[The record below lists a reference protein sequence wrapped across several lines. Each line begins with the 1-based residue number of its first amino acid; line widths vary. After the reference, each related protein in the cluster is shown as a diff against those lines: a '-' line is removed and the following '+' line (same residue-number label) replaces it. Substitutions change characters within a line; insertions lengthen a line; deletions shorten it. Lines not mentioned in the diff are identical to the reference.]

1 MTLTLV
7 LGPANSA
14 KAGRVLGAYAAQ
26 AARGALLVVPTA
38 ADARHY
44 GRELIDDGVVLGA
57 VLTFGALA
65 SEIARRADYGGRR
78 LTELQRQRVLARVLA
93 RAELPSLRESAAA
106 PGFRAAA
113 GAMISELE
121 RELVGVARFR
131 AALRAWAAQDVRRA
145 AYGRD
150 LGRIYADYAA
160 ELERLDRVDA
170 ELFAWRAVDALRAA
184 PTAWGSDPVLFYGFD
199 DLDGVQRD
207 AVQTLAG
214 PAGAAVTVS
223 LTYEAGRD
231 ALAAR
236 AETVE
241 ALRPIAAEVETLEPQ
256 DDHYADGARAVL
268 HHLER
273 HLFAVGAPRLEPPE
287 PVDPRAAQAVT
298 LLEAGGERA
307 EAELVASEILALT
320 RAGTPGEEIAVLY
333 RSPAAAP
340 LVTRVLEQYGVR
352 VAGSGELALG
362 HTTLG
367 RSLLAAAACAWTP
380 DRAGPEE
387 LVAYLRA
394 PGLLAGP
401 ETADRLDALA
411 RRRALT
417 SAGALREAA
426 AEIVGDREPLA
437 SDLSAA
443 LALLDALAAAAVSAG
458 AAVQRDAAAS
468 GGVASGGVAS
478 GGVAPVAGTPAD
490 GAGAGL
496 CALARELLAAP
507 HRGHAPELCGDEA
520 VDAAALATLVDAVAE
535 LSALTPAPTAAELL
549 ELLPELP
556 VAAGHG
562 SAELDE
568 PGAVLLADP
577 ISVRARRFRVVFV
590 CGLQEGEFP
599 RAGRVQPFLS
609 DERRRELASASG
621 LVLRAREEALAA
633 ERYLFYSAVSRA
645 TERVYLAYRSS
656 DEEGN
661 LALPSPFIADVA
673 ELLWPAWAQRRRQRL
688 LSDVVWSPGDAPTER
703 ERERGLAAALAPRT
717 GEPPGPARTL
727 GIDALAQVRHT
738 RVVSAGA
745 LERYVDCPVR
755 WLVESQL
762 SPRRL
767 APDEEPLVRGSLIH
781 ELLERLLAEL
791 GEAVSE
797 RSLPRAVEILERQLG
812 QLGGR
817 SRALGAGAPPVV
829 RAGALRAIEATLR
842 RYLEHEAATSDG
854 WRPVALE
861 RRFGF
866 DEEGSLP
873 PLALGDGHEPVL
885 VRGAIDRI
893 DVDRGGRA
901 LVRDYKSG
909 APRPDW
915 PAARWKPDRRVQV
928 ALYMLVVRE
937 LEQLDV
943 IAGNYQPLRGDD
955 LRARGVFS
963 DEVDAVAGFHA
974 SDMRSREELDEE
986 LADAAARAVELAERL
1001 RAGDVEPCPSTC
1013 SRDGCAYP
1021 AICRSQ

>member
-1 MTLTLV
+1 MPLTLV

-14 KAGRVLGAYAAQ
+14 KAGRVLGAYVTQ

-65 SEIARRADYGGRR
+65 AEIARRADYGGRR
-78 LTELQRQRVLARVLA
+78 LTELQRRRVLARVLA

-106 PGFRAAA
+106 PGFAAAA
-113 GAMISELE
+113 GATISELQ

-145 AYGRD
+145 AYARD

-160 ELERLDRVDA
+160 ELERLDRVDS
-170 ELFAWRAVDALRAA
+170 ELYAWRAVDALRAV

-207 AVQTLAG
+207 VVETLAG

-223 LTYEAGRD
+223 LTYEPGRE

-241 ALRPIAAEVETLEPQ
+241 ALRPVAAEVETLGSQ
-256 DDHYADGARAVL
+256 DDHYADGSRGVL

-273 HLFAVGAPRLEPPE
+273 YLFAVGAPRLNAP
-287 PVDPRAAQAVT
+287 DPLDQGALRAVK

-307 EAELVASEILALT
+307 EAELVASEILELI
-320 RAGTPGEEIAVLY
+320 RAGVPGEEIAVLY
-333 RSPAAAP
+333 RSPTAAP
-340 LVTRVLEQYGVR
+340 LVAHVLDQYGVR
-352 VAGSGELALG
+352 VGGSGQLALA

-367 RSLLAAAACAWTP
+367 GCLLAAAACAWMP
-380 DRAGPEE
+380 DQAGPQQ

-394 PGLLAGP
+394 PGLLDAP
-401 ETADRLDALA
+401 ESADRLDALA

-417 SAGALREAA
+417 SAAALRAA
-426 AEIVGDREPLA
+426 AADTGGDHQPPPADLLEALA
-437 SDLSAA
+437 RLDALSAA
-443 LALLDALAAAAVSAG
+443 AT
-458 AAVQRDAAAS
+458 
-468 GGVASGGVAS
+468 
-478 GGVAPVAGTPAD
+478 TPD
-490 GAGAGL
+490 GAGAAL

-507 HRGHAPELCGDEA
+507 HRGRAARLLGDEA
-520 VDAAALATLVDAVAE
+520 VDAAALGTLIAAVAE
-535 LSALTPAPTAAELL
+535 LSALTPAPTAPEWL

-556 VAAGHG
+556 VACDPRPAD
-562 SAELDE
+562 SDD

-621 LVLRAREEALAA
+621 LVLRAREDALAA

-673 ELLWPAWAQRRRQRL
+673 ELLWPTWPQARRRRL
-688 LSDVVWSPGDAPTER
+688 LSDVVWGPDEAPTER
-703 ERERGLAAALAPRT
+703 EHERSLAAARAPRM

-727 GIDALAQVRHT
+727 GGDALAQVRHT

-745 LERYVDCPVR
+745 LERYGDCPVR

-767 APDEEPLVRGSLIH
+767 APDEDPLVRGSLIH
-781 ELLERLLAEL
+781 ELLEHVLNEL
-791 GEAVSE
+791 GDAVNE
-797 RSLPRAVEILERQLG
+797 RSLPRALEILDEELG

-817 SRALGAGAPPVV
+817 ARALGAGAPPVV

-854 WRPVALE
+854 WRPIALE

-866 DEEGSLP
+866 DEAEGSLP
-873 PLALGDGHEPVL
+873 PLALGDGPEPVL

-893 DVDRGGRA
+893 DVDRAGRA

-909 APRPDW
+909 APRADW
-915 PAARWKPDRRVQV
+915 PAARWKADRRVQV

-955 LRARGVFS
+955 LRARGLYS
-963 DEVDAVAGFHA
+963 DEVDAAAGFHGG
-974 SDMRSREELDEE
+974 DRRSREELDRE
-986 LADAAARAVELAERL
+986 LADAAARAVQLAQRL

>member
-1 MTLTLV
+1 MALTLV

-65 SEIARRADYGGRR
+65 AEIARRADYGGRR
-78 LTELQRQRVLARVLA
+78 LTERQRQRVLARMLA
-93 RAELPSLRESAAA
+93 RAELPSLRESAAR
-106 PGFRAAA
+106 PGFRVAA
-113 GAMISELE
+113 GAMISELQ

-150 LGRIYADYAA
+150 LGRIYGDYAA

-214 PAGAAVTVS
+214 PAGATVTVS
-223 LTYEAGRD
+223 LTYEAGRE

-241 ALRPIAAEVETLEPQ
+241 ALRPVATEVETLEAQ
-256 DDHYADGARAVL
+256 DDHYADRSRVVL

-273 HLFAVGAPRLEPPE
+273 HLFSVGAPRLPMPD
-287 PVDPRAAQAVT
+287 PVDQGASSAVT

-320 RAGTPGEEIAVLY
+320 RAGVPGEQIAVLY
-333 RSPAAAP
+333 RSPASAP
-340 LVTRVLEQYGVR
+340 LVARVLDQYGVR
-352 VAGSGELALG
+352 VTGSGELPLA

-367 RSLLAAAACAWTP
+367 RSLLAGARCAWLP
-380 DRAGPEE
+380 DQAGPED
-387 LVAYLRA
+387 LVAYLRT
-394 PGLLAGP
+394 PGLLDEP

-417 SAGALREAA
+417 SAGALRAA
-426 AEIVGDREPLA
+426 AAVGVDGDREPPA
-437 SDLSAA
+437 GDLTAA
-443 LALLDALAAAAVSAG
+443 LALLDALSATAAPGSVVSG
-458 AAVQRDAAAS
+458 GAAS
-468 GGVASGGVAS
+468 GGGG
-478 GGVAPVAGTPAD
+478 APT

-507 HRGHAPELCGDEA
+507 HRGRAPELCGDEA
-520 VDAAALATLVDAVAE
+520 VDATVLATLVAAVDE
-535 LSALTPAPTAAELL
+535 LSALMPVPTAAELL
-549 ELLPELP
+549 ELLPELTVVP
-556 VAAGHG
+556 ARGA
-562 SAELDE
+562 AELDD

-590 CGLQEGEFP
+590 CGLQEGAFP
-599 RAGRVQPFLS
+599 RAGRTQPFLS
-609 DERRRELASASG
+609 DERRRELATASG
-621 LVLRAREEALAA
+621 LMLRAREDALAA

-673 ELLWPAWAQRRRQRL
+673 ELLWPAWPLGGRRRL
-688 LSDVVWSPGDAPTER
+688 LSEVVWEPALAPTER
-703 ERERGLAAALAPRT
+703 ERERGRAAALAPRT
-717 GEPPGPARTL
+717 GEAPGPARTL
-727 GIDALAQVRHT
+727 GATALAQVRHT

-745 LERYVDCPVR
+745 LERYGDCPVR

-762 SPRRL
+762 SPRQL
-767 APDEEPLVRGSLIH
+767 APDAEPLARGSLIH
-781 ELLERLLAEL
+781 ELLEGLLAEL

-797 RSLPRAVEILERQLG
+797 RSLPQALEILKRQMG

-817 SRALGAGAPPVV
+817 ARALGAGAPPVV
-829 RAGALRAIEATLR
+829 RAGALREIEAALR
-842 RYLEHEAATSDG
+842 RYLEHEAITSEG
-854 WRPVALE
+854 WKPVALE

-866 DEEGSLP
+866 DESEGSLP
-873 PLALGDGHEPVL
+873 PLALGDGPDPVL

-893 DVDRGGRA
+893 DVDRAGRA

-909 APRPDW
+909 APRANW
-915 PAARWKPDRRVQV
+915 PAARWQPDRRVQV

-943 IAGNYQPLRGDD
+943 VAGNYQPLRGDD
-955 LRARGVFS
+955 LRARGVFA

-974 SDMRSREELDEE
+974 SDMRSREELEQE
-986 LADAAARAVELAERL
+986 LAGAASRAVELAQRL

>member
-1 MTLTLV
+1 MALTLV

-44 GRELIDDGVVLGA
+44 GRELMDDGVVLGA
-57 VLTFGALA
+57 VLTFGGLA
-65 SEIARRADYGGRR
+65 SEIARRVDYGGRR
-78 LTELQRQRVLARVLA
+78 LTEHQRERVLARVLA

-106 PGFRAAA
+106 PGFRSAA
-113 GAMISELE
+113 GAMIAELE

-131 AALRAWAAQDVRRA
+131 AALRAWAAEDVRRA
-145 AYGRD
+145 AHGRD
-150 LGRIYADYAA
+150 LGRIYADYTA
-160 ELERLDRVDA
+160 ELERLERVDS
-170 ELFAWRAVDALRAA
+170 EQYAWGAVDALRAA
-184 PTAWGSDPVLFYGFD
+184 PAAWGSDPVLFYGFD
-199 DLDGVQRD
+199 DLTGVQRD
-207 AVQTLAG
+207 VVQTLAG
-214 PAGAAVTVS
+214 PVGADVTVS

-241 ALRPIAAEVETLEPQ
+241 ALRPVAAEVETLEAQ
-256 DDHYADGARAVL
+256 NDHYADDSRAVL

-273 HLFAVGAPRLEPPE
+273 QLFVAGARRLAPPQ
-287 PVDPRAAQAVT
+287 PIDGPASHAVT

-307 EAELVASEILALT
+307 EAELVASEILTLT
-320 RAGTPGEEIAVLY
+320 GAGVPAGEIAVLY
-333 RSPAAAP
+333 RSPAAGP
-340 LVTRVLEQYGVR
+340 LVARVLEQYGAR
-352 VAGSGELALG
+352 VAGSDEVALAQ
-362 HTTLG
+362 TTLG
-367 RSLLAAAACAWTP
+367 GCLLAAARCAWLA
-380 DRAGPEE
+380 DQAGPDD

-394 PGLLAGP
+394 PGLLDGP
-401 ETADRLDALA
+401 EIADRLDALA

-417 SAGALREAA
+417 SAAALRAA
-426 AEIVGDREPLA
+426 AVGEEEPLA
-437 SDLSAA
+437 VGLTAA
-443 LALLDALAAAAVSAG
+443 LAMLDGLAAAG
-458 AAVQRDAAAS
+458 AS
-468 GGVASGGVAS
+468 G
-478 GGVAPVAGTPAD
+478 

-496 CALARELLAAP
+496 CAVARELLAAP
-507 HRGHAPELCGDEA
+507 HRSRTPQLRGDEA
-520 VDAAALATLVDAVAE
+520 VDAAALATLVAAVAE
-535 LSALTPAPTAAELL
+535 LAALTPEPTAAELL

-556 VAAGHG
+556 VPTGHG
-562 SAELDE
+562 PADSDDS
-568 PGAVLLADP
+568 GAVLLADP

-599 RAGRVQPFLS
+599 RAGRVEPFLS

-621 LVLRAREEALAA
+621 LVLRAREDALAA

-673 ELLWPAWAQRRRQRL
+673 ELLWPGWADRRRRRL
-688 LSDVVWSPGDAPTER
+688 LSDVVWGPEEAPTER
-703 ERERGLAAALAPRT
+703 ESERGLAAARAPLR

-727 GIDALAQVRHT
+727 GAAALARVRHT

-762 SPRRL
+762 APRRL

-791 GEAVSE
+791 GGAVTE
-797 RSLPRAVEILERQLG
+797 RSLPAALEILERLLG

-817 SRALGAGAPPVV
+817 ARALGAGAPPVV
-829 RAGALRAIEATLR
+829 RAGALREIEAALR
-842 RYLEHEAATSDG
+842 RYLEHEAATSEG
-854 WRPVALE
+854 WTPIAVE

-866 DEEGSLP
+866 DEAEGSLP
-873 PLALGDGHEPVL
+873 PLALGDGPEPVL

-893 DVDRGGRA
+893 DVDRAGRA

-909 APRPDW
+909 APRADW

-928 ALYMLVVRE
+928 ALYMLVARE

-955 LRARGVFS
+955 LRARGMFS
-963 DEVDAVAGFHA
+963 DEVDDAAGFHA
-974 SDMRSREELDEE
+974 GDMRSRAELDEE
-986 LADAAARAVELAERL
+986 LADAAARAIELAARL

>member
-1 MTLTLV
+1 MALTLV

-14 KAGRVLGAYAAQ
+14 KAGRVLGAYATQ

-44 GRELIDDGVVLGA
+44 GRELLDDGVVLGA

-65 SEIARRADYGGRR
+65 AEIARRADYGGRR
-78 LTELQRQRVLARVLA
+78 LTELQRERVLARVLA
-93 RAELPSLRESAAA
+93 RAELPSLRESATA

-113 GAMISELE
+113 GAMISELQ

-131 AALRAWAAQDVRRA
+131 GALRAWAAQDVRRA

-160 ELERLDRVDA
+160 ELERLDRVDS
-170 ELFAWRAVDALRAA
+170 ELYAWRAVDALRAA

-223 LTYEAGRD
+223 LTYEAGRE

-241 ALRPIAAEVETLEPQ
+241 ALRPVAAEVETLGPQ
-256 DDHYADGARAVL
+256 DDHYADGSRAVL
-268 HHLER
+268 HQLER
-273 HLFAVGAPRLEPPE
+273 HLFAVGAPRLPE
-287 PVDPRAAQAVT
+287 PVDQDASRAVT

-320 RAGTPGEEIAVLY
+320 RAGVPGAEIAVLY

-340 LVTRVLEQYGVR
+340 LVARVLEQYGVR
-352 VAGSGELALG
+352 VAGSEKLALA

-367 RSLLAAAACAWTP
+367 RSLLAAARCAWMP
-380 DRAGPEE
+380 DQAGPEE
-387 LVAYLRA
+387 LVAYLRT
-394 PGLLAGP
+394 PGLLDEP

-417 SAGALREAA
+417 SAAALRAAA
-426 AEIVGDREPLA
+426 AEIAGDHELPPT
-437 SDLSAA
+437 DLLGAM
-443 LALLDALAAAAVSAG
+443 ALLDALVAA
-458 AAVQRDAAAS
+458 DEP
-468 GGVASGGVAS
+468 GV
-478 GGVAPVAGTPAD
+478 
-490 GAGAGL
+490 GL

-507 HRGHAPELCGDEA
+507 HRGRAPELYGDEA
-520 VDAAALATLVDAVAE
+520 LDAAALAALVAAVAE
-535 LSALTPAPTAAELL
+535 LSALTPAPTAPELL

-556 VAAGHG
+556 VASDHG
-562 SAELDE
+562 PADSDD

-599 RAGRVQPFLS
+599 RAGRIEPFLS
-609 DERRRELASASG
+609 DDRRRELASASG
-621 LVLRAREEALAA
+621 LVLRAREDALAA

-673 ELLWPAWAQRRRQRL
+673 ELLWPEWSQCRRRRL
-688 LSDVVWSPGDAPTER
+688 LSDVVWGPGEAPTER
-703 ERERGLAAALAPRT
+703 ERERGLAAALAPPT
-717 GEPPGPARTL
+717 GEPPAPARTL
-727 GIDALAQVRHT
+727 GVEALAQVRHT

-745 LERYVDCPVR
+745 LERYGDCPVR

-762 SPRRL
+762 SPRQL
-767 APDEEPLVRGSLIH
+767 APDEQPLVRGSLIH

-797 RSLPRAVEILERQLG
+797 QSLPRALAILHRELG

-817 SRALGAGAPPVV
+817 AWALGAGAPPVV
-829 RAGALRAIEATLR
+829 RAGALREIEAALR
-842 RYLEHEAATSDG
+842 RYLDHEAATSEG

-873 PLALGDGHEPVL
+873 PLALGDGPEPVL

-893 DVDRGGRA
+893 DVDRTGRA

-909 APRPDW
+909 APRADW

-963 DEVDAVAGFHA
+963 DVVGDVAGFHA
-974 SDMRSREELDEE
+974 SDMRSREELDQE
-986 LADAAARAVELAERL
+986 LADAAARAVELAARL

>member
-1 MTLTLV
+1 MALTLV

-14 KAGRVLGAYAAQ
+14 KAGRVLGAYADQ
-26 AARGALLVVPTA
+26 APRGALLVVPTA

-57 VLTFGALA
+57 VLTFAGLA

-78 LTELQRQRVLARVLA
+78 LTERQRERVLARVLA
-93 RAELPSLRESAAA
+93 RAELPSLRDSAAA
-106 PGFRAAA
+106 PGFAVAA
-113 GAMISELE
+113 GAMIAELE

-131 AALRAWAAQDVRRA
+131 SALRAWAAQDVRRA

-150 LGRIYADYAA
+150 LGRIYADYVL
-160 ELERLDRVDA
+160 ELERLDRVDSD
-170 ELFAWRAVDALRAA
+170 LYAWRAVDALRAA
-184 PTAWGSDPVLFYGFD
+184 PSAWGSDPVLFYGFD
-199 DLDGVQRD
+199 DLTGVQRD
-207 AVQTLAG
+207 VVQTLAG
-214 PAGAAVTVS
+214 PAGVTVTVS
-223 LTYEAGRD
+223 LTYEAGRE

-241 ALRPIAAEVETLEPQ
+241 ALRPVAATVETLGPQ

-273 HLFAVGAPRLEPPE
+273 HLFTAEAPRRALPE
-287 PVDPRAAQAVT
+287 PIDGGALHAVT

-320 RAGTPGEEIAVLY
+320 RGGVPGEEIAVLY
-333 RSPAAAP
+333 RSPAAVG
-340 LVTRVLEQYGVR
+340 LVARVLSQYGVR
-352 VAGSGELALG
+352 VAGSGEVALAQ
-362 HTTLG
+362 TTLG
-367 RSLLAAAACAWTP
+367 RALLAAARCAWLP
-380 DRAGPEE
+380 DEAAPDD
-387 LVAYLRA
+387 LIAYLRA
-394 PGLLAGP
+394 PGLLDGP

-417 SAGALREAA
+417 SAAALRAAA
-426 AEIVGDREPLA
+426 AETDREPLA
-437 SDLSAA
+437 ADLTAA
-443 LALLDALAAAAVSAG
+443 LARLDGLVE
-458 AAVQRDAAAS
+458 
-468 GGVASGGVAS
+468 
-478 GGVAPVAGTPAD
+478 APD
-490 GAGAGL
+490 GAGL
-496 CALARELLAAP
+496 CALARELLASP
-507 HRGHAPELCGDEA
+507 HRGRAPELRGDEA
-520 VDAAALATLVDAVAE
+520 VDASALATLVATVAE
-535 LSALTPAPTAAELL
+535 LSALTPEPTAAELL
-549 ELLPELP
+549 ELLPDLP
-556 VAAGHG
+556 VASGHG
-562 SAELDE
+562 AATADE
-568 PGAVLLADP
+568 PGAVLLSDP

-599 RAGRVQPFLS
+599 RAGRVEPFLS
-609 DERRRELASASG
+609 DERRRELAQASG
-621 LVLRAREEALAA
+621 LVLRAREDALAA

-673 ELLWPAWAQRRRQRL
+673 ELLWPDWSRHRRRRL
-688 LSDVVWSPGDAPTER
+688 LSDVVWEPDAAPTEL
-703 ERERGLAAALAPRT
+703 ERARGVAAALAPRT

-727 GIDALAQVRHT
+727 GPGALARVRHT

-767 APDEEPLVRGSLIH
+767 APDDEPVVRGSLIH
-781 ELLERLLAEL
+781 ELLERMLAEL
-791 GEAVSE
+791 GGAVTDS
-797 RSLPRAVEILERQLG
+797 SLPDALEILQRLLG
-812 QLGGR
+812 GLGGR
-817 SRALGAGAPPVV
+817 ARELGAGAPPVV
-829 RAGALRAIEATLR
+829 RTGALREIEAALR
-842 RYLEHEAATSDG
+842 RYLEHEAATSEG
-854 WRPVALE
+854 WTPVALE

-873 PLALGDGHEPVL
+873 PLALGDGPEPVL

-893 DVDRGGRA
+893 DVDLAGRA

-909 APRPDW
+909 APRADW
-915 PAARWKPDRRVQV
+915 PAARWKPDRRVHV
-928 ALYMLVVRE
+928 ALYMLVARE

-943 IAGNYQPLRGDD
+943 IAGVYQPLRGDD
-955 LRARGVFS
+955 LRARGVFA
-963 DEVDAVAGFHA
+963 DEVDSAAGFHA
-974 SDMRSREELDEE
+974 SDMRSREELDAE
-986 LADAAARAVELAERL
+986 LADAGARAVALAARL

>member
-1 MTLTLV
+1 MALTLV

-65 SEIARRADYGGRR
+65 AEIARRADYGGRR

-93 RAELPSLRESAAA
+93 HAELPSLRESATA

-113 GAMISELE
+113 GAMISELQ

-131 AALRAWAAQDVRRA
+131 SALRAWAAQDVRRA

-170 ELFAWRAVDALRAA
+170 ELFAWRAVDALRSA
-184 PTAWGSDPVLFYGFD
+184 PTAWGTDPVLFYGFD

-223 LTYEAGRD
+223 LTYEAGRE

-241 ALRPIAAEVETLEPQ
+241 ALRPLAAEVETLEPQ
-256 DDHYADGARAVL
+256 DDHYADGARTVL

-273 HLFAVGAPRLEPPE
+273 NLFAVGAPRLPE
-287 PVDPRAAQAVT
+287 PVDPGAARSVT

-320 RAGTPGEEIAVLY
+320 RSGVPGEQIAVLY

-340 LVTRVLEQYGVR
+340 LVARVLDQYGVR
-352 VAGSGELALG
+352 VTGSGELALA

-367 RSLLAAAACAWTP
+367 RSLLAGARCAWMA
-380 DRAGPEE
+380 DQAGPED
-387 LVAYLRA
+387 LIAYLRA
-394 PGLLAGP
+394 PGLLDGP

-417 SAGALREAA
+417 SAGALRAA
-426 AEIVGDREPLA
+426 AEGIEGDREPPA
-437 SDLSAA
+437 ADLPAA
-443 LALLDALAAAAVSAG
+443 LALLDALAASADAAV
-458 AAVQRDAAAS
+458 
-468 GGVASGGVAS
+468 
-478 GGVAPVAGTPAD
+478 PD
-490 GAGAGL
+490 GPGAGL

-507 HRGHAPELCGDEA
+507 YRGRAPELGSDEM
-520 VDAAALATLVDAVAE
+520 VDAAALATLVTVVTE
-535 LSALTPAPTAAELL
+535 LSALTPEPTAPELL
-549 ELLPELP
+549 DLLPELP
-556 VAAGHG
+556 VAAGHAT
-562 SAELDE
+562 AELDDPE
-568 PGAVLLADP
+568 AVLLADP

-599 RAGRVQPFLS
+599 RAGRIQPFLS

-621 LVLRAREEALAA
+621 LVLRPREDALAA

-673 ELLWPAWAQRRRQRL
+673 ELMWPAWSQRRRRRL
-688 LSDVVWSPGDAPTER
+688 LSDVVWEPGLAPTER
-703 ERERGLAAALAPRT
+703 ERERALAAALAPPT

-727 GIDALAQVRHT
+727 GSDALAQVRHA

-745 LERYVDCPVR
+745 LERYGDCPVR

-762 SPRRL
+762 SPREL
-767 APDEEPLVRGSLIH
+767 APDAEPLVRGSLIH
-781 ELLERLLAEL
+781 ELLEGLLAEL

-797 RSLPRAVEILERQLG
+797 ASLPRALELLERQMG

-817 SRALGAGAPPVV
+817 ARALGAGEPPVV
-829 RAGALRAIEATLR
+829 RAGALRAIEAALR
-842 RYLEHEAATSDG
+842 RYLEHEAATSEG
-854 WRPVALE
+854 WSPVALE

-866 DEEGSLP
+866 DEADGSLP
-873 PLALGDGHEPVL
+873 PLALGDGPEPVL

-893 DVDRGGRA
+893 DVDRAGRA

-909 APRPDW
+909 TPRADW
-915 PAARWKPDRRVQV
+915 PAARWEPDRRVQV

-937 LEQLDV
+937 LERLDV
-943 IAGNYQPLRGDD
+943 IAGNYQPLRGED

-963 DEVDAVAGFHA
+963 DEVDDAAGFHA
-974 SDMRSREELDEE
+974 SDVRSREQLDEA
-986 LADAAARAVELAERL
+986 LAGAAARAVELAERL
-1001 RAGDVEPCPSTC
+1001 RAGDVEPCPQTC
-1013 SRDGCAYP
+1013 SRDGCRYP

>member
-1 MTLTLV
+1 MALTLV

-26 AARGALLVVPTA
+26 SGRGALLVVPTA

-44 GRELIDDGVVLGA
+44 GRELLNDGVVLGA

-65 SEIARRADYGGRR
+65 AEIARRADYGGRR
-78 LTELQRQRVLARVLA
+78 LTELQRQRVLARVLD
-93 RAELPSLRESAAA
+93 RAELPSLRESAMA
-106 PGFRAAA
+106 PGFKAAA
-113 GAMISELE
+113 GAMISELQ

-131 AALRAWAAQDVRRA
+131 GALRAWAAQDVRRA

-150 LGRIYADYAA
+150 LGRIYADYVA
-160 ELERLDRVDA
+160 ELERLDRVDS
-170 ELFAWRAVDALRAA
+170 ELYAWAAVDALRAT

-223 LTYEAGRD
+223 LTYEAGRE

-241 ALRPIAAEVETLEPQ
+241 ALRPVAAQVETLGPQ
-256 DDHYADGARAVL
+256 DDHYAEGSRLVL
-268 HHLER
+268 HQLER
-273 HLFAVGAPRLEPPE
+273 HLFTVEAPRLPE
-287 PVDPRAAQAVT
+287 PGDQAASRAVT

-320 RAGTPGEEIAVLY
+320 GAGVPGDQIAVLY

-340 LVTRVLEQYGVR
+340 LVARVLEQYGVR
-352 VAGSGELALG
+352 VTGSEQLALAQ
-362 HTTLG
+362 TTLG
-367 RSLLAAAACAWTP
+367 RSLLAAARCAWTP
-380 DRAGPEE
+380 DQAGAEQ
-387 LVAYLRA
+387 LVAYLRS
-394 PGLLAGP
+394 PGLLDRP

-417 SAGALREAA
+417 SAGALRASALEGA
-426 AEIVGDREPLA
+426 GDHEPLA
-437 SDLSAA
+437 ADLSAA
-443 LALLDALAAAAVSAG
+443 LALLDGLAAAVAPRVARVG
-458 AAVQRDAAAS
+458 DGP
-468 GGVASGGVAS
+468 GGVA
-478 GGVAPVAGTPAD
+478 APD
-490 GAGAGL
+490 GPGAGL
-496 CALARELLAAP
+496 CALARVLLAAP
-507 HRGHAPELCGDEA
+507 HRGRAPELCGDEA
-520 VDAAALATLVDAVAE
+520 LDAAALATVVAAVDE
-535 LSALTPAPTAAELL
+535 LSALTPAPTAPELL

-556 VAAGHG
+556 VASDHG
-562 SAELDE
+562 RADSDD

-599 RAGRVQPFLS
+599 RAGRVEPFLS
-609 DERRRELASASG
+609 DERRRELAIASG
-621 LVLRAREEALAA
+621 LVLRAREDALAA

-673 ELLWPAWAQRRRQRL
+673 ELLWPTWPQRRRRRL
-688 LSDVVWSPGDAPTER
+688 LSDVVWGPGEAPTGR
-703 ERERGLAAALAPRT
+703 EHERGLAAALAPRT
-717 GEPPGPARTL
+717 GEPPAPARTL
-727 GIDALAQVRHT
+727 GADALAQVRHT

-745 LERYVDCPVR
+745 LERYGDCPVR

-797 RSLPRAVEILERQLG
+797 QSLPRALAILEHELG

-817 SRALGAGAPPVV
+817 AWALGAGAPPVV
-829 RAGALRAIEATLR
+829 RAGALREIEAALR
-842 RYLEHEAATSDG
+842 RYLEHEAATSEG

-866 DEEGSLP
+866 DEAEGSLP
-873 PLALGDGHEPVL
+873 PLALGDGPEPVL

-893 DVDRGGRA
+893 DVDRAGRA

-909 APRPDW
+909 APRADW
-915 PAARWKPDRRVQV
+915 PAARWNPDQRVQV

-943 IAGNYQPLRGDD
+943 IAGNYQPLRGED
-955 LRARGVFS
+955 LRARGVYS
-963 DEVDAVAGFHA
+963 DEAGDVAGFHA
-974 SDMRSREELDEE
+974 SDMRSRQELDQE
-986 LADAAARAVELAERL
+986 LADAAARAVELAARL

>member
-1 MTLTLV
+1 MALTLV

-38 ADARHY
+38 ADARYY

-57 VLTFGALA
+57 VLTFGGLA
-65 SEIARRADYGGRR
+65 AEIARRVDYGGRR
-78 LTELQRQRVLARVLA
+78 LTELQRQRVLARTLA
-93 RAELPSLRESAAA
+93 RAELPSLRESATA
-106 PGFRAAA
+106 PGFRTAA
-113 GAMISELE
+113 GAMISELQ

-150 LGRIYADYAA
+150 LGRIYADYVT
-160 ELERLDRVDA
+160 ELEHLDRVDA

-207 AVQTLAG
+207 AVQTLSG

-223 LTYEAGRD
+223 LTYEAGRE

-241 ALRPIAAEVETLEPQ
+241 ALRPVAAEVETLAPQ
-256 DDHYADGARAVL
+256 DDHYADGSRAVL

-273 HLFAVGAPRLEPPE
+273 HLFAAAAPRLELP
-287 PVDPRAAQAVT
+287 DPLEQGASRAVT

-320 RAGTPGEEIAVLY
+320 RAGVPGEEIAVLY
-333 RSPAAAP
+333 RSPKAAP
-340 LVTRVLEQYGVR
+340 LVARVLDQYGVR
-352 VAGSGELALG
+352 VTGSGELALA

-367 RSLLAAAACAWTP
+367 RSLLAAARCAWMP
-380 DRAGPEE
+380 DQAGPED

-394 PGLLAGP
+394 PGLLDGP

-417 SAGALREAA
+417 SASALLAA
-426 AEIVGDREPLA
+426 AVGVDGDREPPPA
-437 SDLSAA
+437 DLLHA
-443 LALLDALAAAAVSAG
+443 LARIDALAAAPPDDAG
-458 AAVQRDAAAS
+458 
-468 GGVASGGVAS
+468 
-478 GGVAPVAGTPAD
+478 P
-490 GAGAGL
+490 GL
-496 CALARELLAAP
+496 SALARELLAAP
-507 HRGHAPELCGDEA
+507 YRGRAPELCGDEA
-520 VDAAALATLVDAVAE
+520 VDAAALATLVAAVTE
-535 LSALTPAPTAAELL
+535 LSALTPAPTAPELF

-556 VAAGHG
+556 VDSGPG
-562 SAELDE
+562 SADLDD

-577 ISVRARRFRVVFV
+577 ISVRARRFRVVFL

-599 RAGRVQPFLS
+599 HAGRIQPFLS

-621 LVLRAREEALAA
+621 LLLRPREDALAA

-673 ELLWPAWAQRRRQRL
+673 ELLWPAWPHHRRRRL
-688 LSDVVWSPGDAPTER
+688 LSDVVWGPAQAPTER
-703 ERERGLAAALAPRT
+703 ERERGLAAALAPPT

-727 GIDALAQVRHT
+727 GADALAQVRHT

-745 LERYVDCPVR
+745 LERYGDCPVR

-762 SPRRL
+762 SPRRM
-767 APDEEPLVRGSLIH
+767 APDDEPLVRGSLIH
-781 ELLERLLAEL
+781 ELLEGLLAEL

-797 RSLPRAVEILERQLG
+797 RTLPQALEILQRQMG

-817 SRALGAGAPPVV
+817 ARALGAGEPPVV
-829 RAGALRAIEATLR
+829 RAGALRAIEAALR
-842 RYLEHEAATSDG
+842 RYLEHEAATSEG

-866 DEEGSLP
+866 DEAEGSLP
-873 PLALGDGHEPVL
+873 PLALGDGPEPVL

-893 DVDRGGRA
+893 DVDRAGRA

-909 APRPDW
+909 APRADW

-955 LRARGVFS
+955 LRARGVFA
-963 DEVDAVAGFHA
+963 DEVDAAAGFHA
-974 SDMRSREELDEE
+974 GDMRSREELGEE
-986 LADAAARAVELAERL
+986 LAGAAARAVELAERL

-1021 AICRSQ
+1021 AICRS

>member
-1 MTLTLV
+1 MALTLV

-26 AARGALLVVPTA
+26 ASRGALLVVPTA

-65 SEIARRADYGGRR
+65 AEIARRADYGGRR
-78 LTELQRQRVLARVLA
+78 LTELQRQRVLARVLT
-93 RAELPSLRESAAA
+93 RAELPSLRESATA

-113 GAMISELE
+113 GAMISELQ

-160 ELERLDRVDA
+160 GLERLDRVDA

-184 PTAWGSDPVLFYGFD
+184 PSAWGSDPVLFYGFD

-223 LTYEAGRD
+223 LTYEPGRE

-241 ALRPIAAEVETLEPQ
+241 ALRPVAAEVETLGPQ
-256 DDHYADGARAVL
+256 DDHYADSSRVVL

-273 HLFAVGAPRLEPPE
+273 HMFAVGAPRLALTE
-287 PVDPRAAQAVT
+287 PVDPGALWAVR

-320 RAGTPGEEIAVLY
+320 RAGVPGEEIAVLY

-340 LVTRVLEQYGVR
+340 LVARVLAQYGVR
-352 VAGSGELALG
+352 VTGSGELALTQ
-362 HTTLG
+362 TTLG
-367 RSLLAAAACAWTP
+367 RSLLAGARCAWMP
-380 DRAGPEE
+380 DRAVPED

-394 PGLLAGP
+394 PGLLDGP
-401 ETADRLDALA
+401 ETADRLDAVA

-417 SAGALREAA
+417 SASALRAA
-426 AEIVGDREPLA
+426 AGAEREPLA
-437 SDLSAA
+437 ADLTAA
-443 LALLDALAAAAVSAG
+443 LALLDALAAAPS
-458 AAVQRDAAAS
+458 
-468 GGVASGGVAS
+468 
-478 GGVAPVAGTPAD
+478 D

-507 HRGHAPELCGDEA
+507 YRGRAPALSGDEA
-520 VDAAALATLVDAVAE
+520 VDAAALAAVVAAVTE
-535 LSALTPAPTAAELL
+535 LSALTPAPTAPELL

-556 VAAGHG
+556 VASGHG
-562 SAELDE
+562 PADPE
-568 PGAVLLADP
+568 AVLLADP

-599 RAGRVQPFLS
+599 RAGRIQPFLS

-621 LVLRAREEALAA
+621 LVLRPREDALAA

-673 ELLWPAWAQRRRQRL
+673 ELLWPTWPQHRRRRL
-688 LSDVVWSPGDAPTER
+688 LADVVWGPGEAPTER
-703 ERERGLAAALAPRT
+703 ERERALAAALAPRT

-727 GIDALAQVRHT
+727 GVDALAQVRHT

-745 LERYVDCPVR
+745 LERYGDCPVR

-762 SPRRL
+762 SPREL
-767 APDEEPLVRGSLIH
+767 APDAEPLVRGSLIH
-781 ELLERLLAEL
+781 ELLEGLLAEL
-791 GEAVSE
+791 GEAVSDQ
-797 RSLPRAVEILERQLG
+797 SLPRALETLERQMG

-817 SRALGAGAPPVV
+817 ARALGAGEPPVV

-842 RYLEHEAATSDG
+842 RYLGHEAATSEG

-866 DEEGSLP
+866 DEAEGSLP
-873 PLALGDGHEPVL
+873 PLALGDGPEPVL

-893 DVDRGGRA
+893 DVDRAGRA

-909 APRPDW
+909 APRADW

-963 DEVDAVAGFHA
+963 DVVDDAAGFHA
-974 SDMRSREELDEE
+974 SDMRSREELEQA
-986 LADAAARAVELAERL
+986 LAGAAVRAVELAERL

>member
-1 MTLTLV
+1 MALTLV

-14 KAGRVLGAYAAQ
+14 KAGRVLGAYSAQ

-65 SEIARRADYGGRR
+65 AEIARRADYGGRR

-93 RAELPSLRESAAA
+93 RAELPSLRESATA

-113 GAMISELE
+113 GAMISELQ

-160 ELERLDRVDA
+160 ELERLGRVDA

-223 LTYEAGRD
+223 LTYEAGRE
-231 ALAAR
+231 ALSAR

-241 ALRPIAAEVETLEPQ
+241 ALRPVAAEVETLGPQ
-256 DDHYADGARAVL
+256 DDHYADAARTVL

-273 HLFAVGAPRLEPPE
+273 HLFEVGAPRLPQ
-287 PVDPRAAQAVT
+287 PVDQGGSRVVT
-298 LLEAGGERA
+298 LFEAGGERA

-320 RAGTPGEEIAVLY
+320 RAGIPGEQIAVLY

-340 LVTRVLEQYGVR
+340 LVARVLDQYGVR
-352 VAGSGELALG
+352 VTGSGELPLA

-367 RSLLAAAACAWTP
+367 RSLLAGAACAWTP
-380 DRAGPEE
+380 DQARPED
-387 LVAYLRA
+387 LVAFLRA
-394 PGLLAGP
+394 PGLLGRP
-401 ETADRLDALA
+401 EIADRLDALA

-417 SAGALREAA
+417 SAAALHAA
-426 AEIVGDREPLA
+426 AVGVDGDHEPFA
-437 SDLSAA
+437 AADLTAA
-443 LALLDALAAAAVSAG
+443 LAQLDALAAADDAG
-458 AAVQRDAAAS
+458 
-468 GGVASGGVAS
+468 G
-478 GGVAPVAGTPAD
+478 
-490 GAGAGL
+490 GL
-496 CALARELLAAP
+496 CALARELLTAPYRGRAA
-507 HRGHAPELCGDEA
+507 ELSGDEA
-520 VDAAALATLVDAVAE
+520 VDAAALATLVAAVAE
-535 LSALTPAPTAAELL
+535 LSALTPAPTALELL

-556 VAAGHG
+556 VASGHG
-562 SAELDE
+562 PADLDD

-599 RAGRVQPFLS
+599 RAGRLAPFLS

-621 LVLRAREEALAA
+621 LVLRPREDALAA

-673 ELLWPAWAQRRRQRL
+673 ELLWPTWAQHRRRRL
-688 LSDVVWSPGDAPTER
+688 LSDVVWEPAQAPTER
-703 ERERGLAAALAPRT
+703 ERERGLAAALAPPT

-727 GIDALAQVRHT
+727 GAEALEQVRHT

-745 LERYVDCPVR
+745 LERYGDCPVR

-762 SPRRL
+762 SPRQL

-781 ELLERLLAEL
+781 ELLEGLLAEL

-797 RSLPRAVEILERQLG
+797 RSLPRALELLERQMG
-812 QLGGR
+812 QVGGR
-817 SRALGAGAPPVV
+817 ARALGAGAPPVV
-829 RAGALRAIEATLR
+829 RAGALREIEAALR
-842 RYLEHEAATSDG
+842 RYLEHEAATSEG

-866 DEEGSLP
+866 DEAEGSLP
-873 PLALGDGHEPVL
+873 PLALGDGPDPVL

-893 DVDRGGRA
+893 DVDREGRA

-909 APRPDW
+909 APRADW
-915 PAARWKPDRRVQV
+915 PAARWEQDRRVQV

-943 IAGNYQPLRGDD
+943 IAGNYQPLRGED
-955 LRARGVFS
+955 LRARGVYA
-963 DEVDAVAGFHA
+963 DVVDGTAGFHA
-974 SDMRSREELDEE
+974 GDMRSRAELDEE
-986 LADAAARAVELAERL
+986 LAGAAARAVELAQRL

>member
-1 MTLTLV
+1 MALTLV

-65 SEIARRADYGGRR
+65 AEIARRADYGGRR
-78 LTELQRQRVLARVLA
+78 LTELQRQRVLARVLT
-93 RAELPSLRESAAA
+93 RAELPSLRESATA

-113 GAMISELE
+113 GAMISELQ

-184 PTAWGSDPVLFYGFD
+184 PSAWGSDPVLFYGFD

-207 AVQTLAG
+207 VVQTLAG

-223 LTYEAGRD
+223 LTYEPGRE

-241 ALRPIAAEVETLEPQ
+241 ALRPVAAAVETLGPQ
-256 DDHYADGARAVL
+256 DDHYADGPRAVL

-273 HLFAVGAPRLEPPE
+273 HLFAVGAPRLALTE
-287 PVDPRAAQAVT
+287 PVDAGAAQAVT

-320 RAGTPGEEIAVLY
+320 RAGVPGEEIAVLY

-340 LVTRVLEQYGVR
+340 LVARVLGQYGVR
-352 VAGSGELALG
+352 VTGSGQLALVQ
-362 HTTLG
+362 TTLG
-367 RSLLAAAACAWTP
+367 GCLLAGARCAWLP
-380 DRAGPEE
+380 DQAGPED
-387 LVAYLRA
+387 LIAYLRA
-394 PGLLAGP
+394 PGLLDRP

-417 SAGALREAA
+417 SAGALRAA
-426 AEIVGDREPLA
+426 AVGEREPSA
-437 SDLSAA
+437 ADLTAA
-443 LALLDALAAAAVSAG
+443 LAWLDALAAAAE
-458 AAVQRDAAAS
+458 
-468 GGVASGGVAS
+468 
-478 GGVAPVAGTPAD
+478 
-490 GAGAGL
+490 AGAGL

-507 HRGHAPELCGDEA
+507 YRGRAPALGGDEA
-520 VDAAALATLVDAVAE
+520 VDAAALATVVAAVTE
-535 LSALTPAPTAAELL
+535 LSALTPAPSAPELL

-556 VAAGHG
+556 VASGHG
-562 SAELDE
+562 PADLDD

-599 RAGRVQPFLS
+599 RAGRIQPFLS
-609 DERRRELASASG
+609 DDRRRELASASG
-621 LVLRAREEALAA
+621 LVLRPREDALAA

-673 ELLWPAWAQRRRQRL
+673 ELLWPTSPQHRRRRL
-688 LSDVVWSPGDAPTER
+688 LADVVWGPGEAPTQR
-703 ERERGLAAALAPRT
+703 ERERARAAARAPRT

-727 GIDALAQVRHT
+727 GADALAQVRHT

-745 LERYVDCPVR
+745 LERYGDCPVR

-762 SPRRL
+762 SPRQL

-781 ELLERLLAEL
+781 ELLEAVLAEL
-791 GEAVSE
+791 GDAVNE
-797 RSLPRAVEILERQLG
+797 RSLPRAREILERQLS

-817 SRALGAGAPPVV
+817 ARALGAGAPPVV

-842 RYLEHEAATSDG
+842 RYLDHEAATSEG
-854 WRPVALE
+854 WTPVALE

-866 DEEGSLP
+866 DEAEGSLP
-873 PLALGDGHEPVL
+873 PLALGDGPEPVL

-893 DVDRGGRA
+893 DVDRAGRA

-909 APRPDW
+909 APRADW
-915 PAARWKPDRRVQV
+915 PAARWGPDRRVQV

-937 LEQLDV
+937 LEHLDV

-955 LRARGVFS
+955 LRARGVFA
-963 DEVDAVAGFHA
+963 DDVVDAAGFHA
-974 SDMRSREELDEE
+974 SDMRSREELEQE
-986 LADAAARAVELAERL
+986 LAGSAVRAVELAERL

>member
-1 MTLTLV
+1 MALTLV

-26 AARGALLVVPTA
+26 AGRGALLVVPTA

-44 GRELIDDGVVLGA
+44 GRELLDDGVVLGA
-57 VLTFGALA
+57 ILTFGALA
-65 SEIARRADYGGRR
+65 AEVARRADYGGRR
-78 LTELQRQRVLARVLA
+78 LTELQRQRVLARVLD
-93 RAELPSLRESAAA
+93 RAELPSLRESATA
-106 PGFRAAA
+106 PGFKAAA
-113 GAMISELE
+113 GAMISELQ

-131 AALRAWAAQDVRRA
+131 GALRAWAAQDVRRA

-160 ELERLDRVDA
+160 ELERLDRVDS
-170 ELFAWRAVDALRAA
+170 ELYAWRAVDALRAA

-223 LTYEAGRD
+223 LTYEAGRE

-241 ALRPIAAEVETLEPQ
+241 ALRPLAAEVETLGPQ
-256 DDHYADGARAVL
+256 DDHYADGSRAVL
-268 HHLER
+268 HQLER
-273 HLFAVGAPRLEPPE
+273 HLFALGAPRLPE
-287 PVDPRAAQAVT
+287 PVDQDAARAVT

-307 EAELVASEILALT
+307 EAELVAAEILALT
-320 RAGTPGEEIAVLY
+320 RAGVAGDQIAVLY

-340 LVTRVLEQYGVR
+340 LVARVLEQYGVR
-352 VAGSGELALG
+352 VTGSGELALAQ
-362 HTTLG
+362 TTLG
-367 RSLLAAAACAWTP
+367 RSLLAAARCAWTP
-380 DRAGPEE
+380 DQAGPEQ
-387 LVAYLRA
+387 LVAYLRS
-394 PGLLAGP
+394 PGLLDGP

-417 SAGALREAA
+417 STGALRAA
-426 AEIVGDREPLA
+426 ATEMAGDQPPPA
-437 SDLSAA
+437 DLLAA
-443 LALLDALAAAAVSAG
+443 LARLDALTAA
-458 AAVQRDAAAS
+458 DE
-468 GGVASGGVAS
+468 
-478 GGVAPVAGTPAD
+478 P
-490 GAGAGL
+490 GAGL
-496 CALARELLAAP
+496 SALARELLAAP
-507 HRGHAPELCGDEA
+507 HRGRAPELSGDEA
-520 VDAAALATLVDAVAE
+520 LDAATLATLVAAVDE
-535 LSALTPAPTAAELL
+535 LSALTPAPTAPELL

-556 VAAGHG
+556 VASGHG
-562 SAELDE
+562 PADSDD

-599 RAGRVQPFLS
+599 RAGRIEPFLS

-621 LVLRAREEALAA
+621 LVLRAREDALAA

-673 ELLWPAWAQRRRQRL
+673 ELLWPTWPQRRRRRL
-688 LSDVVWSPGDAPTER
+688 LSDVVWGPGEAPTER

-727 GIDALAQVRHT
+727 GVDALAQVRHT

-745 LERYVDCPVR
+745 LERYGDCPVR

-797 RSLPRAVEILERQLG
+797 RSLPRALAILEQQLG
-812 QLGGR
+812 RLGGR
-817 SRALGAGAPPVV
+817 AWALGAGAPPVV
-829 RAGALRAIEATLR
+829 RAGALREIEAALR
-842 RYLEHEAATSDG
+842 RYLEHEAATSEG

-866 DEEGSLP
+866 DEAEGSLP
-873 PLALGDGHEPVL
+873 PLALGDGPDPVL

-893 DVDRGGRA
+893 DVDRAGRA

-909 APRPDW
+909 APRADW
-915 PAARWKPDRRVQV
+915 PAARWKLDRRVQV

-937 LEQLDV
+937 LEHLDV

-955 LRARGVFS
+955 LRARGVYS
-963 DEVDAVAGFHA
+963 DEVDDAKGFHTG
-974 SDMRSREELDEE
+974 DMRPREQLDEE
-986 LADAAARAVELAERL
+986 LAGAATRAVELAGRL